1 MFDFQCRE
9 HGFGAMCFDTHPH
22 QRPRCNESHSSFTQQ
37 NRRITAQNGVDLAC
51 GAAKISSNI
60 GTYPLSTYAAR
71 EPFGVALQYYQY
83 HFLCTVCFI
92 VGLHCWL
99 GHASSIHPTT
109 GACIGGVLFDLVSS
123 YLMYVHGCVFTVWQS
138 EQRLQAPSN
147 ARQVVFR

>member
-83 HFLCTVCFI
+83 HFLCTVCFV

-109 GACIGGVLFDLVSS
+109 GACIGGARLTWFALPSCTS
-123 YLMYVHGCVFTVWQS
+123 TGVFSQFGRS
-138 EQRLQAPSN
+138 ERRL
-147 ARQVVFR
+147 